1 MKKLKL
7 SAILYYVAAI
17 LFYISAVINFAGEN
31 SNYMAGL
38 WICIGSTF
46 LCLGI
51 SHSKKSKENKEKKIN
66 KSPIFQSVLYCIFSN
81 FRMMNNQGDRTLC

>member
-17 LFYISAVINFAGEN
+17 LSYISAVINFAGEN

-38 WICIGSTF
+38 WICIGSTS

-51 SHSKKSKENKEKKIN
+51 SHSKKSKENKDKKIN
-66 KSPIFQSVLYCIFSN
+66 KSQFDEEYYGKQ
-81 FRMMNNQGDRTLC
+81 

>member
-17 LFYISAVINFAGEN
+17 LSFIAAFNNFAGGN
-31 SNYMAGL
+31 SDSIDVI
-38 WICIGSTF
+38 WVCIGSTF

-51 SHSKKSKENKEKKIN
+51 SHSKKSKENKDKEDK
-66 KSPIFQSVLYCIFSN
+66 
-81 FRMMNNQGDRTLC
+81 

>member
-1 MKKLKL
+1 MKKLKI

-17 LFYISAVINFAGEN
+17 LYYISAVINFAGEN

-38 WICIGSTF
+38 WICIGSTS

-51 SHSKKSKENKEKKIN
+51 SHSKKSKENKDKEDK
-66 KSPIFQSVLYCIFSN
+66 
-81 FRMMNNQGDRTLC
+81 